1 MNLLEIKNMVMFQT
15 NNDADDL
22 GDFLPYLED
31 YINEGYDRLAVVYAG
46 EHVSMDSDTFLPLSH
61 DKSSPELP
69 DWAHRAIA
77 DYATWLIYRNGNVQK
92 QNRGQ
97 RYLMAFEE
105 VRSKLQGMGVDEA
118 TGLRTRMSDKTKNFF
133 NIPR

>member
-31 YINEGYDRLAVVYAG
+31 YINEGYDRLTVVYAG
-46 EHVSMDSDTFLPLSH
+46 EHVSIDSDLYLPLTH

-97 RYLMAFEE
+97 QYRAAFEE
-105 VRSKLQGMGVDEA
+105 VLSRLQGMSVDAE
-118 TGLRTRMSDKTKNFF
+118 TGLRTVLGNKVKKFI

>member
-22 GDFLPYLED
+22 GDFLPHLED
-31 YINEGYDRLAVVYAG
+31 YINEGYDRLVMVYAG
-46 EHVSMDSDTFLPLSH
+46 EHVTIDSDLYLPLTH

-69 DWAHRAIA
+69 DWAHRALA
-77 DYATWLIYRNGNVQK
+77 DYATWMIYRNGNVEK
-92 QNRGQ
+92 QRRGQ
-97 RYLMAFEE
+97 QYLAAFESILS
-105 VRSKLQGMGVDEA
+105 RMQGMSVDA
-118 TGLRTRMSDKTKNFF
+118 STGLRTVLGGKVKKFI

>member
-31 YINEGYDRLAVVYAG
+31 YINEGYDRLTVVYAG
-46 EHVSMDSDTFLPLSH
+46 EHVSIDSDLYLPLTH
-61 DKSSPELP
+61 DKSIPELP

-97 RYLMAFEE
+97 QYRAAFEE
-105 VRSKLQGMGVDEA
+105 VLSKLQGMSVDAE
-118 TGLRTRMSDKTKNFF
+118 TGLRTVLSNKVKKFI

>member
-31 YINEGYDRLAVVYAG
+31 YINEGYDRLVMVYAN
-46 EHVSMDSDTFLPLSH
+46 EHVSIDSEQYLPLTH

-69 DWAHRAIA
+69 DWVHRAIA
-77 DYATWLIYRNGNVQK
+77 DYATWMIYRNGNVEK
-92 QNRGQ
+92 QRRGQ
-97 RYLMAFEE
+97 QYLAAFEAM
-105 VRSKLQGMGVDEA
+105 VSKLNGMGTDD
-118 TGLRTRMSDKTKNFF
+118 TGLRTVLKVKNFI